1 VGHGSGAFQWECA
14 EKACQEHGLWPDTI
28 SSDLHHFNLLDPV
41 RDLASTMSKF
51 LYLGLPLE
59 RVIAMVTGNAAAAL
73 GSAAEP
79 GVLRVG
85 DAANLTVFEAQE
97 GAVSL
102 PDAAGT
108 LRQGRERILPLWTGC
123 RNKSP
128 EAFR

>member
-1 VGHGSGAFQWECA
+1 
-14 EKACQEHGLWPDTI
+14 
-28 SSDLHHFNLLDPV
+28 
-41 RDLASTMSKF
+41 MSKF